1 MSKKVPSRSR
11 ENSPPS
17 RWRSLAPVAAS
28 GDAAELYAQDGSRKY
43 LNANERRRVLAALD
57 ALPVDQALFV
67 RTLLWSGARVSEVLA
82 LTAAS
87 FQMERGVVAIRT
99 LKRRRHA
106 MREVPLPFPLL
117 AALDARFRLTQVS
130 SAADGLRLRPVP
142 STPLWCWCRQ
152 TAWRVVRRVMDQA
165 GVSGRA
171 GTPRGLR
178 HAFGIAAVQA
188 DVPLDLVSRW
198 MGHSRLATTAIYTA
212 ASGPEER
219 ALAERFWRMAA

>member
-11 ENSPPS
+11 ENSTSS
-17 RWRSLAPVAAS
+17 RWRRAAPVSAS

-43 LNANERRRVLAALD
+43 LNADERRRVLTALD
-57 ALPVDQALFV
+57 TLPVDQALFV
-67 RTLLWSGARVSEVLA
+67 RTLLWSGARVSEILA

-87 FQMERGVVAIRT
+87 FQIERGVVAIRT

-117 AALDARFRLTQVS
+117 AALDARFGLTQ
-130 SAADGLRLRPVP
+130 AAGGLPHRPAS

-165 GVSGRA
+165 GISGRA

-219 ALAERFWRMAA
+219 AFAERFWLMAA